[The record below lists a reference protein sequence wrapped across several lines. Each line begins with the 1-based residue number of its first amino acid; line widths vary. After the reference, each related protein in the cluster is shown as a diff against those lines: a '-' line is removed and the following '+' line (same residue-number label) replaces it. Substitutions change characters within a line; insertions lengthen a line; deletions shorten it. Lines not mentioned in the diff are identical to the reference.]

1 MADVITRFKL
11 ETSDYNSKL
20 RDAAKGLKEFSH
32 TASMAGTEF
41 GKFTQKNV
49 EVARSFGNI
58 ATSATN
64 TKDKVKELVGA
75 YNDVA
80 KAYNALTKEQQ
91 QSDFGKAMAQ
101 SLQTLQGR
109 IQEAKAEMNS
119 TGGILGQLK
128 EKFVINVDAVK
139 LFSMGLTAA
148 KAALDVAKDAFFA
161 NEQNLDDWGR
171 TVESSESLYKGFL
184 SALNT
189 GDISGY
195 LSNIDNIVKA
205 AHDAYNALDALQTFN
220 AFNQINVEK
229 TRTGMTE
236 SIVDFRDGNATKEMV
251 RAAGDAYKKELKERQ
266 KLEKEAYNKKVF
278 EVAAQRGVSGKD
290 LLQALSG
297 SYGSYESLKAL
308 PMTGS
313 RTVFYSGGMFGGGGS
328 YQQEMPA
335 NRQEKLGAA
344 LRALNDTELQSLQA
358 LGAQAER
365 TGNEIAQVDKQLVRV
380 LNGRQG
386 SGGGGGRSGGGG
398 STTTKQPKSFF
409 DMIDKVNMGA
419 DALKGSDIKD
429 TMSVWAM
436 MTDEAKEKMLGLAEA
451 TEDLGDA
458 QAKLG
463 NEKVI
468 KEMKKLTE
476 QEDNMIKSAQITAKV
491 VSSIGMAFSSIEN
504 PAAKVAGTVMQAI
517 ASVALGYAEATKNA
531 GAMGPWAW
539 IAFAASGLATM
550 LSTISA
556 IHSATGYA
564 QGGMVEGNKY
574 SGDQIPIMA
583 NAGEVVLTK
592 AMQGNLASQLQ
603 GEGQRKI
610 QVYGK
615 LAGNDIILSADRTLR
630 LQGKELMVWGRV

>member
-236 SIVDFRDGNATKEMV
+236 SIVDFREGNATKEMV

-313 RTVFYSGGMFGGGGS
+313 RTFFYGGGMFGGGGS

-344 LRALNDTELQSLQA
+344 LRALNDTELKSLQA

-491 VSSIGMAFSSIEN
+491 VSSIGTAFSSIEN

-574 SGDQIPIMA
+574 SGDQIPAML

-610 QVYGK
+610 QIYGK

>member
-236 SIVDFRDGNATKEMV
+236 SIVDFREGNATKEMV

-313 RTVFYSGGMFGGGGS
+313 RTVLYGGGMFGGGGS

-344 LRALNDTELQSLQA
+344 LRALNDTELKSLQA
-358 LGAQAER
+358 LGAQEER

-574 SGDQIPIMA
+574 SGDQIPAML

-615 LAGNDIILSADRTLR
+615 IAGNDIILSADRTLR